1 MKKRSLFLIL
11 MLVLSGCGN
20 TTSQTQNFAENT
32 KNSDATPY
40 SEEIFAMDTVMSLTA
55 YGESG
60 ELAVTSAKSEI
71 TRLDALFSISS
82 EGGDVFA
89 VNQTGTA
96 EVSEE
101 TADLVHRALEFCDST
116 GGAFDCTIQPLME
129 LWGFP
134 TQNYRLP
141 SQDEIDQTLRLVD
154 SRRLSADGT
163 SISLGQAGMAL
174 DLGGIAK
181 GYTSSKVIDIFRE
194 QGVTSG
200 MVSLGGNVQLLG
212 TKPDGSDWRVAIQD
226 PENPES
232 VIGVLSTSDTAVIT
246 SGGYQRYFEQD
257 GETYHHILDPKT
269 GYPAENGLISVTIV
283 SPDGT
288 LADALSTSLFVM
300 GLDDAQSYWRAHS
313 DEFDC
318 ILLTDEGETYI
329 SAGISDCYE
338 SDGSVTIFE

>member
-20 TTSQTQNFAENT
+20 TTSKTQNFAKNT
-32 KNSDATPY
+32 QNSDETPY

-101 TADLVHRALEFCDST
+101 TADLVQRALEFCDST

-269 GYPAENGLISVTIV
+269 GYPAENELISVTIV

-329 SAGISDCYE
+329 SAGISDRYE